1 MNDDG
6 IRAELFSLSLLLVR
20 LPCVCVYMLCM
31 HVYFHLV
38 SCVSTIVCLFVY
50 CNCLEL
56 AIRLFAAIVPYH
68 DVVSVFIVFLQRFTT
83 VVHFVFIVIISYFH
97 TNLNDHTMEKDSLR
111 QDACQL
117 PCHAMLCRTTIILH
131 TIGIHTHSNT
141 LHEFL
146 QFDGF
151 SSCVSFSII
160 CTVGFRSVCYSDVV
174 LFSACCWWCVC
185 LICNCCCDCSCCC
198 CCRCC
203 RRCWYCCHMRQK
215 EIGDRFLCLSRR
227 RSIEQIL
234 CIKAWKFQRIVS
246 VTFLYS
252 KQYYKQF
259 NTDHLN
265 QDKKNQTNQN
275 VQVGR

>member
-6 IRAELFSLSLLLVR
+6 IRAELFSLSLLPVR
-20 LPCVCVYMLCM
+20 LSCVCVYLYSCM

-117 PCHAMLCRTTIILH
+117 PCHAMPCYAALLLCYTQLAS
-131 TIGIHTHSNT
+131 IHIPTHYMNFYS
-141 LHEFL
+141 LMDFL
-146 QFDGF
+146 R
-151 SSCVSFSII
+151 VS
-160 CTVGFRSVCYSDVV
+160 
-174 LFSACCWWCVC
+174 
-185 LICNCCCDCSCCC
+185 
-198 CCRCC
+198 
-203 RRCWYCCHMRQK
+203 
-215 EIGDRFLCLSRR
+215 LSR
-227 RSIEQIL
+227 
-234 CIKAWKFQRIVS
+234 
-246 VTFLYS
+246 
-252 KQYYKQF
+252 
-259 NTDHLN
+259 
-265 QDKKNQTNQN
+265 
-275 VQVGR
+275 